1 MSDDSIGNLHRL
13 SARDVFEHEAHDFT
27 TWLEEN
33 IDSLGDS
40 IGIELATAERE
51 RNAGDFSADL
61 LAEDEGG
68 RRIIVENQ
76 LEQTDHKHLG
86 QVLTYLTVLDAEVA
100 IWVTADARPEH
111 VSAVSWLNE
120 NATGADFYLVKVEGV
135 RVDDSRP
142 APLFTR
148 IVGPSEET
156 RAAGQAKKEWD
167 ERDRVRYQFF
177 DQLLDKSNKHT
188 NRFSNIS
195 PKARGNISASAGNG
209 FSFNYTVRKDES
221 LAFLYMYFGK
231 QRTANDAAYG
241 VFESYRDEIEAQVD
255 YDLEW
260 VQDENRRRLILH
272 RVDGGYENEERWNEI
287 HDELAR
293 TMDQLESA
301 VEPYLDEA
309 RQAAEQKADQ
319 EREAGDSQPVVGS
332 A

>member
-1 MSDDSIGNLHRL
+1 M
-13 SARDVFEHEAHDFT
+13 FEHEAHDFT

-33 IDSLGDS
+33 IDALGDS
-40 IGIELATAERE
+40 IGIELAAAERE

-86 QVLTYLTVLDAEVA
+86 QVLTYLTVLDAKIA

-120 NATGADFYLVKVEGV
+120 NAASADFYLVKVEGIQI
-135 RVDDSRP
+135 DESRP

-156 RAAGQAKKEWD
+156 RAAQQAKNDWN
-167 ERDRVRYQFF
+167 ERDQVRHRFF
-177 DQLLDKSNKHT
+177 KKLLERSNDRT
-188 NRFSNIS
+188 SRFDSISPKPRSNIS
-195 PKARGNISASAGNG
+195 AAAGKG
-209 FSFNYTVRKDES
+209 FRFKYGVRKQES
-221 LAFLYMYFGK
+221 QVYLFIDFKDTQAV
-231 QRTANDAAYG
+231 NDAA
-241 VFESYRDEIEAQVD
+241 FEVLEQHRDEIESAVD
-255 YDLEW
+255 YQLEW

-272 RVDGGYENEERWNEI
+272 RVEGGYEDEDRWHEI

-319 EREAGDSQPVVGS
+319 EQEAGDSEPVVGS
-332 A
+332 T